1 MAGKFG
7 DPDKRAR
14 EHRRAEAARR
24 RVRTR
29 NDRPRSVGGQ
39 VIELPRRKRR
49 RRLRRRL
56 RRPGPLTLTWLVLTI
71 ALTIV
76 AVLAETLLTV
86 VLAVA
91 SLGVTALAA
100 RVEAK
105 RGVSGVPVRPAKQR
119 DPRGT
124 AARPRSPGT
133 SGTAAR
139 RPRASTSGVRRCSDE
154 CKRSPKPKSTCR
166 CRATNCQHGSM
177 AGVTS

>member
-49 RRLRRRL
+49 RRLRRRRL

-119 DPRGT
+119 DPRGG
-124 AARPRSPGT
+124 AARPRS

-139 RPRASTSGVRRCSDE
+139 RPSTSGVRRCSDE